1 MSVPSLT
8 RSLTAFEIGRQTHRP
23 ETWRCWASTE
33 GVEERRC
40 RHPSLSRQD
49 IYIYIY
55 DLTRA
60 LKEVGGDTTR
70 LFEVDILRRTNHD
83 VSRDGGIYAALL
95 RIAVL
100 GWVDR
105 LPDVPLV
112 GTDEAAVGRA
122 DSPELVELPPRRFGV
137 DLM

>member
-1 MSVPSLT
+1 M
-8 RSLTAFEIGRQTHRP
+8 RSADKHTGQRPGDAGRQPRA
-23 ETWRCWASTE
+23 WKNE
-33 GVEERRC
+33 GVVI
-40 RHPSLSRQD
+40 HLYPGK

>member
-1 MSVPSLT
+1 MLGVN
-8 RSLTAFEIGRQTHRP
+8 RGRGRTKVSSSISIPARY
-23 ETWRCWASTE
+23 
-33 GVEERRC
+33 
-40 RHPSLSRQD
+40 
-49 IYIYIY
+49 IYIIYIY